1 MNDRRVSLSSIV
13 SAALWALTFAFI
25 VVGIVVGVTWHY
37 ETAANGLMNLGLAFS
52 AMSATATIRS
62 YFCRQNRLLRMA
74 LDSQD
79 DAPVTRLQQVR

>member
-13 SAALWALTFAFI
+13 SVALWVLTFMLVIA
-25 VVGIVVGVTWHY
+25 GIVAGVAWHY

-79 DAPVTRLQQVR
+79 DASVTRLQQVR